1 MIGVIGAAGVAA
13 TNKLCELI
21 EVKLTENGA
30 FRDAHHPEMLIWQAT
45 QVPSRSLYY
54 EGRGESFIPGY
65 IEIGKKMK
73 MCGVTKVAMC
83 CNTAHMAIEEISEAV
98 GLPFINLIQ
107 EVGKK
112 VSESNAQKVG
122 IICSDSLSKSHFYDS
137 FILEG
142 NRDIDIIYPDEY
154 YQKIVT
160 QGICNAKNKKRFLPL
175 NNNEH
180 PFTLFSEVVNHLIVK
195 GVDCIVAGCTDI
207 RNVYFPSLENV
218 GYIDC
223 LEILADSIIRES
235 KICKQYGY

>member
-45 QVPSRSLYY
+45 QVPSRSLFY

-73 MCGVTKVAMC
+73 MCGVTKIAMC

-107 EVGKK
+107 NVGKK
-112 VSESNAQKVG
+112 VRESNAQKVG

-137 FILEG
+137 YIFSED
-142 NRDIDIIYPDEY
+142 RDVEIVYPAPE

-160 QGICNAKNKKRFLPL
+160 QGICNAKNKKRFLPVDDV
-175 NNNEH
+175 EH
-180 PFTLFSEVVNHLIVK
+180 PYYLFSEVIKHLKGK

-207 RNVYFPSLENV
+207 RNVFYPSSNIIGKI

-223 LEILADSIIRES
+223 LEVLADSIIEES
-235 KICKQYGY
+235 R